1 MKIYSSG
8 PAIPAQDIK
17 RAREFYEQKL
27 GLTASDPGPDGS
39 VTYRTGE
46 TRFIVFPSSGKASG
60 THTQMGLEVDDVKG
74 AVAEL
79 KAKGVQFEDYDFDNF
94 KTEGSVLSMPDG
106 GKVAWFKDSEG
117 NLVSINSG
125 LPSATRN

>member
-27 GLTASDPGPDGS
+27 GLQPSNPGPDGS
-39 VTYRTGE
+39 VVYHTGE
-46 TRFIVFPSSGKASG
+46 TRFTLFPSTGKASG
-60 THTQMGLEVDDVKG
+60 THTQMGLEVDDVKA
-74 AVAEL
+74 AVEEL
-79 KAKGVQFEDYDFDNF
+79 KTKGVHFEDYDFENF

-106 GKVAWFKDSEG
+106 EKVAWFKDSEG
-117 NLVSINSG
+117 NLISVSSA
-125 LPSATRN
+125 LPSTKRN